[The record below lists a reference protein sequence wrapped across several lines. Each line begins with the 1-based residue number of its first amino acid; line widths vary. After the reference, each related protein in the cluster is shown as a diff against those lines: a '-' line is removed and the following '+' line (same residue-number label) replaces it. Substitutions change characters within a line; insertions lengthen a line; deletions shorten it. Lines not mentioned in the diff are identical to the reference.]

1 MTTDQLFARTQARY
15 ERWDADCA
23 RNADI
28 RRRVRSGQPVDQVA
42 SHYNLAPDKVERI
55 AGLFGA

>member
-1 MTTDQLFARTQARY
+1 MTLDQLFARTARRY
-15 ERWDADCA
+15 ELWDATAD

-28 RRRVRSGQPVDQVA
+28 RRRVRSGQPVEQVA
-42 SHYNLAPDKVERI
+42 RQYNLAPDKAERI

>member
-1 MTTDQLFARTQARY
+1 MTLEQLFARTAKRY
-15 ERWDADCA
+15 QLWDATAD

-28 RRRVRSGQPVDQVA
+28 RRRIRSGQPVEQVA
-42 SHYNLAPDKVERI
+42 KHYSLPVDKAARI

>member
-28 RRRVRSGQPVDQVA
+28 RRRVRSGQPVEQVA
-42 SHYNLAPDKVERI
+42 RHYNLSDEFVGRI
-55 AGLFGA
+55 AGAFGV